1 MLPHPLVRIVYFPAK
16 IERAYANCLDL
27 FIHSILQLLS
37 SLFFSIQCNPHSTY
51 RNLEVSHAIQKSL
64 INLSVPSMT
73 PSISKS
79 INEWGE
85 HNMCTHVKRKLCK
98 ESRKLYYLADLD
110 SIWLPGTLHITH
122 TISICIFS
130 RLSHR
135 NVTFSGLAGLT
146 YFSL

>member
-1 MLPHPLVRIVYFPAK
+1 MQIVWICLFTLFYSCSLLYSFPYCGIHP
-16 IERAYANCLDL
+16 
-27 FIHSILQLLS
+27 
-37 SLFFSIQCNPHSTY
+37 Y
-51 RNLEVSHAIQKSL
+51 RNIEVSHAIQNS
-64 INLSVPSMT
+64 IISFSIQPMT
-73 PSISKS
+73 LSISKS

-85 HNMCTHVKRKLCK
+85 HNMFTHVKRKLCK

-110 SIWLPGTLHITH
+110 SIWLPATLHITH